1 MKTDEF
7 YAFTAPIVQTESIK
21 SSTRTPRFSS
31 LPLIIMVVV
40 LVTGCGFYWKKISAA
55 SSDLSQIEDIFQSKD
70 QDISQLRNPIYDLVI
85 SPFGSALL
93 YRDHQGKVFQQNL
106 VTEKES
112 LGSVT
117 DLFPGKSC
125 EGMKISPVEN
135 KLVATFSTGE
145 LCLQDLDSMKEP
157 ILLLEPS
164 TRIIESM
171 AFSPDGRLLAAAM
184 DVGTVLVWDTQ
195 TLQTVSIIRGKN
207 TTAFSVLFDTS
218 SSLLISFE
226 NGLERWVF
234 RESNNAERPLRK
246 KRDWRINQS
255 IAREMVVTSDGRY
268 LLTSSFDSKL
278 TCWDLE
284 TQQVK
289 WEQRASLP
297 CVRSVEISRDEKTF
311 VCHADANTITVRD
324 METGEPEVWLMD
336 QDMGTGTGARFSLDG
351 NLLYTTSSDGLVR
364 IWTIPGQSL
373 IGTIVTTSL

>member
-1 MKTDEF
+1 
-7 YAFTAPIVQTESIK
+7 
-21 SSTRTPRFSS
+21 
-31 LPLIIMVVV
+31 
-40 LVTGCGFYWKKISAA
+40 
-55 SSDLSQIEDIFQSKD
+55 
-70 QDISQLRNPIYDLVI
+70 
-85 SPFGSALL
+85 
-93 YRDHQGKVFQQNL
+93 
-106 VTEKES
+106 
-112 LGSVT
+112 
-117 DLFPGKSC
+117 
-125 EGMKISPVEN
+125 
-135 KLVATFSTGE
+135 
-145 LCLQDLDSMKEP
+145 
-157 ILLLEPS
+157 
-164 TRIIESM
+164 
-171 AFSPDGRLLAAAM
+171 M